1 MKKID
6 EFKKKVRENKGAIIA
21 TAGVAACIGGYIG
34 ITVWEHKT
42 LKTVHVKDWKKITGQ
57 STFDELL
64 DKKIVGSFATVE
76 YEDGTVGI
84 VQDVVSVAKKVL
96 NQQLPP
102 ETIAEIENLC
112 VQNLIQEV

>member
-6 EFKKKVRENKGAIIA
+6 EFKKKVQENKGAIIA
-21 TAGVAACIGGYIG
+21 TAGLAACIGGYIG

-64 DKKIVGSFATVE
+64 DKKIVSAFATVE
-76 YEDGTVGI
+76 YDDGTIGI
-84 VQDVVSVAKKVL
+84 VQDILAVAQKL
-96 NQQLPP
+96 TP
-102 ETIAEIENLC
+102 EE
-112 VQNLIQEV
+112 

>member
-1 MKKID
+1 MKKMD
-6 EFKKKVRENKGAIIA
+6 ELKKKLKENKGTIIA
-21 TAGVAACIGGYIG
+21 AAGMTVCIGGYIG
-34 ITVWEHKT
+34 ILVWEHKT
-42 LKTVHVKDWKKITGQ
+42 FKTVPVKDWQKMTGQ

-64 DKKIVGSFATVE
+64 DKNIVGSFATVE